1 MIDAGIVVH
10 IIECICLNILT
21 LVTSAAKLV
30 VSDNGDILSPNTAPA
45 IIAPAAIPGGIPN
58 WLPIEISAIPA
69 VDAEPH
75 AVPVTT
81 DVTALIKK
89 ADIKNS
95 LDSIN
100 LSHNK
105 SRLALC
111 QKTSNCLL

>member
-58 WLPIEISAIPA
+58 
-69 VDAEPH
+69 
-75 AVPVTT
+75 
-81 DVTALIKK
+81 
-89 ADIKNS
+89 
-95 LDSIN
+95 
-100 LSHNK
+100 
-105 SRLALC
+105 
-111 QKTSNCLL
+111 